1 MIEAVL
7 LLLCVLGC
15 VVLTVAPL
23 PSPEFMDPKSP
34 RARSM
39 RVSERRWAYTLL
51 TISSF
56 LFLTLYAY
64 SRGADWRAVG
74 YLAVMMVVSIALIHP
89 WLLVRGLLIPLG
101 QVELAY
107 RLSRL
112 GGHPWLRD
120 PTGGAV
126 LSGAL
131 ALVRRGQHHQGLA
144 SWLEGHL
151 DDGPLRGAGVAAAGL
166 LAASRGDVADARV
179 LLESVE
185 ALDPELCPQAAWKI
199 AIDWRVA
206 DAASRGAWRE
216 VLQLGRTGLKTS
228 RTTRLVTL
236 AAARMTGEWAE
247 DAALVRA
254 WLLAPRRLG
263 NLSLLRLALRQAA
276 PSVSETRET
285 GDAALDRLAVVAPL
299 AALDAA
305 VAANDGHTPCADVVG
320 LQVETLAALE
330 RREPDEQA
338 ALVAR
343 LALAW
348 DRALRSNFLLEHLS
362 GRVLEVRASHA
373 AEELRDQLESDVAAD
388 LACALQHHRVPLSRL
403 SALLHERERP
413 SPVLARAIDR
423 VTGDLLAEIDE
434 TAQALSERQHRLA
447 EQHKRL
453 SLVDPDGAGNF
464 HSIELWRAW
473 LAVRDVYEDV
483 ARVGGEQVRRLAFPT
498 LEKQLG
504 RLALWVWQVHD
515 ERGFADAIFL
525 WLLREAEA
533 LGNTA
538 SADTYRHN
546 LAVSF

>member
-7 LLLCVLGC
+7 LLLCVVGC

-23 PSPEFMDPKSP
+23 PSPELIDPKSP
-34 RARSM
+34 RARSA

-74 YLAVMMVVSIALIHP
+74 YLSVMMVVSIALIHP

-101 QVELAY
+101 LVEASF

-131 ALVRRGQHHQGLA
+131 ALLRRGQHHQGLA
-144 SWLEGHL
+144 EWLEGHL

-166 LAASRGDVADARV
+166 LAASRGDAANARV

-185 ALDPELCPQAAWKI
+185 ALDPELCPQTAWKI

-206 DAASRGAWRE
+206 DAASRGAWHE
-216 VLQLGRTGLKTS
+216 VLQLGRTGLKSS
-228 RTTRLVTL
+228 RTTNFVTL
-236 AAARMTGEWAE
+236 AAARMAGEWAE
-247 DAALVRA
+247 DAAIIRA
-254 WLLAPRRLG
+254 WLIAPRRLR
-263 NLSLLRLALRQAA
+263 NLSLLRRALRSDGEPTA
-276 PSVSETRET
+276 PST
-285 GDAALDRLAVVAPL
+285 GDPALAGLGVVTRPEELAVTI
-299 AALDAA
+299 
-305 VAANDGHTPCADVVG
+305 AANDGHTPCADVVG
-320 LQVETLAALE
+320 LQLETFAAL
-330 RREPDEQA
+330 PQQA
-338 ALVAR
+338 PALQGAQLVR
-343 LALAW
+343 LALTW
-348 DRALRSNFLLEHLS
+348 DRALRSNHLLEHLS
-362 GRVLEVRASHA
+362 GKVLELRAAHA
-373 AEELRDQLESDVAAD
+373 AEELRDQLASDAASD
-388 LACALQHHRVPLSRL
+388 LADATLHSRVPLDRL
-403 SALLHERERP
+403 RAALGDAA
-413 SPVLARAIDR
+413 SPLLGRAIDR
-423 VTGDLLAEIDE
+423 VTGELLAEIDE
-434 TAQALSERQHRLA
+434 TVQALADRQHRLA

-453 SLVDPDGAGNF
+453 SLVDPDSAGSF

-473 LAVRDVYEDV
+473 LAVRDVYQDIAE
-483 ARVGGEQVRRLAFPT
+483 VGGEQVRRLAFPT